1 MTAAI
6 ETSGLTKRF
15 GSATAVE
22 PLTMHVP
29 VGSVFGFLGGNG
41 AGKTTT
47 IRMLM
52 GQLHSTA
59 GTVTV
64 LGEDPWDHDSQKR
77 QRIAYVSSDMA
88 VPGWMTTRRIINMGA
103 GLFPKWNANLA
114 ATLTKEFD
122 LKPRQSY
129 RSMSTGQRRKMLI
142 LSALCQ
148 SAELLVLDEPALG
161 LDVEARHLFLER
173 ILDIACTAGH
183 TVFLSSH
190 LLSDVERVVDR
201 IAVLRKG
208 VLVCEG
214 ELEDLKSGV
223 QRLQI
228 AEQVSESLLAE
239 HFQVMS
245 CEISTWGT
253 DATVS
258 GFTDAAYQQFISQLA
273 KPESVRLHAFNLEE
287 LYLHL
292 SRSMP
297 ADDTAESSE
306 HTQETVST

>member
-1 MTAAI
+1 MTTAI
-6 ETSGLTKRF
+6 ETTGLTKRF
-15 GSATAVE
+15 QNTTAVG
-22 PLTMHVP
+22 PLTMQVP

-52 GQLHSTA
+52 GQLHPTA
-59 GTVTV
+59 GTMTV
-64 LGEDPWDHDSQKR
+64 LGEDPWNHNSQTR

-88 VPGWMTTRRIINMGA
+88 VPAWMTTQRIIQMGA
-103 GLFPKWNANLA
+103 GLFAKWNANLA

-122 LKPRQSY
+122 LNPRQSY
-129 RSMSTGQRRKMLI
+129 GSLSTGQRRKMLI

-148 SAELLVLDEPALG
+148 SAELLILDEPALG
-161 LDVEARHLFLER
+161 LDVEARHVFLER
-173 ILDIACTAGH
+173 ILDIACTEGH

-201 IAVLRKG
+201 IGILRKG
-208 VLVCEG
+208 LLVCEG
-214 ELEDLKSGV
+214 ELEALKSGV

-239 HFQVMS
+239 HFRVVS

-258 GFTDAAYQQFISQLA
+258 GFTDAAYQQFAACLE
-273 KPESVRLHAFNLEE
+273 KPESLRKHAFNLEE

-292 SRSMP
+292 SRPKP
-297 ADDTAESSE
+297 ANTDAESIS
-306 HTQETVST
+306 HSQESITA